1 MSKKMKLNLMKG
13 LQELF
18 SRIQDIEFRWDRNEG
33 GWIEGKEE
41 ALAQIRL
48 IMALLED

>member
-1 MSKKMKLNLMKG
+1 MKLNLMRG

-18 SRIQDIEFRWDRNEG
+18 RRIQDIEYQWARGEG

-41 ALAQIRL
+41 ALAQIKL
-48 IMALLED
+48 LMALLED